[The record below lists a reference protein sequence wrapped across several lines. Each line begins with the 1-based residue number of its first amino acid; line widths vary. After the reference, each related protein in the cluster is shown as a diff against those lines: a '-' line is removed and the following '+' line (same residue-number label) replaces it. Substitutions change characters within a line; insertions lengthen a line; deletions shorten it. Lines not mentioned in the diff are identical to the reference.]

1 MGEAW
6 RHDQYFGVGF
16 WSFGNFVCSNDPI
29 RRRIMVEWKSIRH
42 YAIIFM
48 AVQSNTSG
56 IALLGS
62 VNDEKARDV
71 LAFNIAV

>member
-1 MGEAW
+1 
-6 RHDQYFGVGF
+6 
-16 WSFGNFVCSNDPI
+16 
-29 RRRIMVEWKSIRH
+29 MVEWKSIRH